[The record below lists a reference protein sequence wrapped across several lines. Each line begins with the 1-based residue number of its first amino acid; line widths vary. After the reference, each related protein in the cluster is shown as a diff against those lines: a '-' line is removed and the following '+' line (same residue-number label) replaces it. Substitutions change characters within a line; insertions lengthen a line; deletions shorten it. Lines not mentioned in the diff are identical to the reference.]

1 MLQKKCYVSLH
12 IHCII
17 LYIFSNFVLFL
28 CANPVE
34 IMLAIYIFSYF
45 YIATGTTLEF
55 KVKTSISPAI
65 YLTELK
71 YIARQQG
78 AYILNLPTACLLHHG
93 DIFV

>member
-1 MLQKKCYVSLH
+1 MIFLFFSIYEIIVGVTSPVLQKKCYVSLH

-45 YIATGTTLEF
+45 YIASGTL
-55 KVKTSISPAI
+55 I
-65 YLTELK
+65 
-71 YIARQQG
+71 
-78 AYILNLPTACLLHHG
+78 
-93 DIFV
+93 